1 MYFKLLC
8 SEVSVLPTD
17 IAHLIALFTDYTT
30 EFYQFARDVAD
41 TIDPDEYFRRDAID
55 MLKYAHYMKVPFFF
69 KPDLA
74 RTHLKVAQQ
83 IREMFRGDVYNCG
96 HEVEPCGNCAYC
108 FSDNHR
114 LGWKVFMDPEY
125 GNSLKLDYDVVPTW
139 TYPYPLDEFNTSSRQ
154 FR

>member
-17 IAHLIALFTDYTT
+17 IAHLIALFTDYTS
-30 EFYQFARDVAD
+30 EFCQFARSVAE
-41 TIDPDEYFRRDAID
+41 TIDPFFRRDAID

-83 IREMFRGDVYNCG
+83 IREMFRGIYVLTQESDFKS
-96 HEVEPCGNCAYC
+96 EVINSRAHGLKDRTQTSKACI
-108 FSDNHR
+108 FLFLLLSD
-114 LGWKVFMDPEY
+114 G
-125 GNSLKLDYDVVPTW
+125 
-139 TYPYPLDEFNTSSRQ
+139 Q
-154 FR
+154 